1 MSEHAKQRAFERYG
15 INLTDADIRKIIHD
29 IVNDAAC
36 LVKKLSDRETIY
48 LIKFEGTAMKALYH
62 VNGAIKTFLPRHA
75 DKIRIIVR
83 HNDTVIQN
91 GKMRKKRRGR
101 PIDYSDRDV

>member
-29 IVNDAAC
+29 IVNGAAC

-62 VNGAIKTFLPRHA
+62 TNGAIKTFLPRHA
-75 DKIRIIVR
+75 DKRRTTIPR
-83 HNDTVIQN
+83 NDTAVIN
-91 GKMRKKRRGR
+91 GKRRKKRNGR
-101 PIDYSDRDV
+101 PVDPDYE